1 MYHSLSPSATRL
13 SIKQD
18 FADAGEDLPMTIK
31 WEDVGTEV
39 FKVHD
44 SSPRA
49 HGLGLPA
56 AVSLL
61 DQSRCPSYDTLKA
74 VDPRICTAKL
84 VQAFIACPSIHDG
97 TCGAAKTCNEQM
109 EEFIQQGPE
118 PVEKS
123 SLLLGLCAELL
134 HETTREQ
141 HGTEEHMVKWLKSF
155 HNRICLSTLLQK
167 HCDSILNKGLTD
179 ITSGLD
185 AYGLQYQDL
194 EWFSRAAMVSAV
206 LKEYKQAG
214 KSMSTELTRKLTRH
228 VKRMIAL
235 APDNPA
241 GYEMMSYVLMKNT
254 STLQE
259 AAMNMRKAMS
269 AAGANGDNTGV
280 MQYALQCMYF
290 MLWMHSMK
298 PDSVEQR
305 AELRQEIQPLLEAAQ
320 SAETHSGLHP
330 GSPDSGGADSS
341 HTRHD
346 LSSGGVK
353 HAYIPTRT
361 KSSWQSLARRRL
373 QGSRLKLKQFALS
386 MAEEMPR
393 DLLEELNLC
402 LSPSQKTVNKQISAS
417 PSQLDQQTAAAAN
430 SGDITYFANAIS
442 SLPSARPAEAACD
455 KSEVSAIHG
464 SKPNSL
470 STQSTKLEASKLH
483 GKCLSPLTLRLRSYR
498 SSSRSR
504 IDSGDHDGSKGLR
517 LHQGSSGSALH
528 KGSSGSALEGSSR
541 DAVKSTAGPRAAYC
555 SLHDQCV
562 VSDDRAAVGISAPAP
577 HTKHRFSPVM
587 ASARDCKA
595 VVEADSGNNRTSMH
609 GAVNKPKT
617 SDTMTRSSVMWIGN
631 SAEAVVD
638 ARCKN
643 ATGAVK
649 LSCEA
654 LTAAGAA
661 AAAASHGIVTPL
673 LLPPAPANA
682 AAASPGASPEAAAAA
697 ITSAAT
703 ASSAETVAS
712 APVVA
717 DECSAT
723 PSTGFI
729 AAAPQ
734 SSVSTVP
741 KKSAPSFQ
749 GLPKCMAG
757 VPQHL
762 AGVPEP
768 VSEPSWGGQLALQ
781 QAVSAGTKS
790 SASTPAAQVLAEAS
804 VSLPKG
810 SAPWDVSS
818 DRGGLASGQ
827 ATAAAQAGC
836 STAPQASVAQKT
848 PFTSSFIDA
857 AHMAAQALPTQ
868 APTPQLSACHE
879 SASDAPPT
887 KASAAA
893 TSPAQS
899 ALQEASDWSQ
909 AHGAAT
915 RVSQMVASDRSYQQE
930 HASKALDMLHAF
942 SSASEAST
950 PLAAAAAAAA
960 QLSEPPTTIT
970 QTVPSS
976 LPFTA
981 SIAGNSQNGSQQSN
995 MHTAPKKK
1003 SRASIFDFRAVFMA
1017 ASRST
1022 KKACK
1027 ASAAAKASSIA
1038 VATGQVVSLEAIQ
1051 AAAASIAC
1059 ASSVTPRDKVSV
1071 SSASLALPS
1080 ASEATAGAAD
1090 TPGLE
1095 SHSSAATQA
1104 APQSSPQLSEPP
1116 SQAPQSA
1123 PLSAPLLQPQPAL
1136 PPFHPPAIQAASQPS
1151 AASPKKAQ
1159 TPSVLKKA
1167 TKAPLPFSR
1176 SVASTEQAS
1185 KGLGAPMRP
1194 AEPSIIAPACG
1205 SCSSSVAA
1213 NQATSLRPAPAHTA
1227 VFEAAKASTF
1237 DFAKAVTKTVG
1248 TPKASLAA
1256 QGTASLPRA
1265 AAQETMPAE
1274 TAALNAAWEAVNS
1287 LMTTSISAAETEP
1300 EIAAP
1305 TIERTKVKAKLDT
1318 AKRNSVMAGLEALKR
1333 AHQAL
1338 DLECCS
1344 PGMYGQLEADF
1355 DSVSQHVDNLLD
1367 MENKPA
1373 GAADQIAAYQKAQ
1386 ANFQAIRLL

>member
-1 MYHSLSPSATRL
+1 
-13 SIKQD
+13 
-18 FADAGEDLPMTIK
+18 
-31 WEDVGTEV
+31 
-39 FKVHD
+39 
-44 SSPRA
+44 
-49 HGLGLPA
+49 
-56 AVSLL
+56 
-61 DQSRCPSYDTLKA
+61 
-74 VDPRICTAKL
+74 
-84 VQAFIACPSIHDG
+84 
-97 TCGAAKTCNEQM
+97 
-109 EEFIQQGPE
+109 
-118 PVEKS
+118 
-123 SLLLGLCAELL
+123 
-134 HETTREQ
+134 
-141 HGTEEHMVKWLKSF
+141 
-155 HNRICLSTLLQK
+155 
-167 HCDSILNKGLTD
+167 
-179 ITSGLD
+179 
-185 AYGLQYQDL
+185 
-194 EWFSRAAMVSAV
+194 
-206 LKEYKQAG
+206 
-214 KSMSTELTRKLTRH
+214 
-228 VKRMIAL
+228 
-235 APDNPA
+235 
-241 GYEMMSYVLMKNT
+241 
-254 STLQE
+254 
-259 AAMNMRKAMS
+259 MRKAMS

-887 KASAAA
+887 KVAQAAGLAMCQATDTAAAAGNALVSASASDTYEVSAQTSSSDKRPAPDAPAADLLNAPRAAPSLPPRHSPSACAASPTAATASTVTAAAAVSGTTHAAAKASAAA